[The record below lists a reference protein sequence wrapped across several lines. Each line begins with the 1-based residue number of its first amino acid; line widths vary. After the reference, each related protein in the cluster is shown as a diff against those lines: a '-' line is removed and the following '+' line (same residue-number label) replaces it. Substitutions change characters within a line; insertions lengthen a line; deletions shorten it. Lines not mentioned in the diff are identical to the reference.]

1 MAQDHEWVL
10 DVEQSMDM
18 NSKCGANPLGSQFLI
33 HRCSNCG
40 CIRITDWSKFG
51 QGGMNVYKPNE
62 WTWNPFKTLKSEPP
76 CPAHW

>member
-18 NSKCGANPLGSQFLI
+18 NAKCGANPLGSQFLI

-40 CIRITDWSKFG
+40 CIRITD
-51 QGGMNVYKPNE
+51 
-62 WTWNPFKTLKSEPP
+62 
-76 CPAHW
+76 